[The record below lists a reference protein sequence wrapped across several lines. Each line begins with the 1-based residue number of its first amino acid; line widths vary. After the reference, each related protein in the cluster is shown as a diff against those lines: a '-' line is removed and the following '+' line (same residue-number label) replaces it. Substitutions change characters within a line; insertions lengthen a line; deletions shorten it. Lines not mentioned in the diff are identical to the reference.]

1 MEISEKQQLLKR
13 KNAELLFFH
22 FRLSLETS
30 FAGCWQFRQV
40 AHVPICRE
48 YEFIAVFSDRE
59 NLGRNIPIEQAYL
72 TFIIMMETPL
82 ILPQNN
88 WNSRDAINCI

>member
-13 KNAELLFFH
+13 KNAEFLFFH
-22 FRLSLETS
+22 FRFSRTTS
-30 FAGCWQFRQV
+30 SAGAWQFRQI

-72 TFIIMMETPL
+72 TFIIMMKTQL
-82 ILPQNN
+82 TLP
-88 WNSRDAINCI
+88 